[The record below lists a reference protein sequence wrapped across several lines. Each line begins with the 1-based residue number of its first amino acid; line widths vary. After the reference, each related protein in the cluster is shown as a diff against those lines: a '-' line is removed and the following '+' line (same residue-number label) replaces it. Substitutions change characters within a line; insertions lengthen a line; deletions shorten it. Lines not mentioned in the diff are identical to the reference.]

1 MLAGREEGQCPDR
14 WERFSSSISSLS
26 MSLLP
31 TLLFVLVM
39 AYVIVVGLQNATI
52 TFTVQGKEVTVTYPK
67 VSAPVDYSAIKTT
80 VFLLFGAIVL
90 GIFVPLIPD
99 EKRSLKAL
107 VGLIQ
112 AAVFVYGLY
121 VFVMAIVNFA
131 SSMV

>member
-1 MLAGREEGQCPDR
+1 MAGREEERCPDR

-52 TFTVQGKEVTVTYPK
+52 TFTVQGTEVTVTYPK
-67 VSAPVDYSAIKTT
+67 VAVPVDYSAIKTT
-80 VFLLFGAIVL
+80 VLLLFGAIVIGL
-90 GIFVPLIPD
+90 FVPLIPD
-99 EKRSLKAL
+99 DKRPLRAL

-112 AAVFVYGLY
+112 AAAFVYGLY

-131 SSMV
+131 GSMV